1 MPKPTPDIHEQAATW
16 VVRLNSDQVI
26 GSEHDAFRSWLEA
39 DPAHAIAY
47 AEHVALFAGL
57 KSLSDDD
64 EARDVLLP
72 APPAMPPLN
81 RRNLLIG
88 GTGLAASAVVATGL
102 ITSLMD
108 KTFKTEP
115 GEQKHVRLSDG
126 SSIVVNTDSKLRVH
140 FETHER
146 RIFLDRGQA
155 FFQVAKD
162 KLRPFR
168 VFVGSDEVR
177 ALGTAFDVRRIGD
190 RAHVTL
196 EEGRVAIYSAGG
208 AQVVRPVTLQ
218 AAVRPVVVL
227 EPGERAVLSRS
238 APVRIEKANLES
250 VGAWRYGRLILDS
263 TPLGDTVADLNRY
276 GGPQIVLSDPTLA
289 DIKISGVFH
298 TGDPVT
304 FADAVTRALPV
315 RIAYQDANKI
325 VLARP

>member
-1 MPKPTPDIHEQAATW
+1 MPKLTPDIHEQAATW
-16 VVRLNSDQVI
+16 VVRLNSDQLI
-26 GSEHDAFRSWLEA
+26 GSEHDAFRAWLEA

-47 AEHVALFAGL
+47 AEHAALFAGL

-64 EARDVLLP
+64 EARAILLP
-72 APPAMPPLN
+72 VLPTSPYLN
-81 RRNLLIG
+81 RRNLLMG
-88 GTGLAASAVVATGL
+88 GTGVAASAVMATVLVAN
-102 ITSLMD
+102 LMD
-108 KTFKTEP
+108 KTFRTEP
-115 GEQKHVRLSDG
+115 GEQKHVRLNDG

-140 FETHER
+140 FENHER

-177 ALGTAFDVRRIGD
+177 ALGTAFDIRRIGD
-190 RAHVTL
+190 HAHVTL
-196 EEGRVAIYSAGG
+196 EEGRVAIYSASG
-208 AQVVRPVTLQ
+208 ARVVRPIAVH
-218 AAVRPVVVL
+218 AALPIAVL
-227 EPGERAVLSRS
+227 EPGERAVLSKS

-250 VGAWRYGRLILDS
+250 AAAWRYGRLILDS

-276 GGPQIVLSDPTLA
+276 GGPQIVLSDPSLA
-289 DIKISGVFH
+289 DIKVSGVFH

-304 FADAVTRALPV
+304 FADAITQALPV
-315 RIAYQDANKI
+315 RVAYEDENKI